1 MTLPDQIRNWIT
13 IGIQIPLGRI
23 FEDFYYDKRNNEF
36 FSVLLTDQFMLD
48 ENLNIANDVTT
59 NYTKE
64 QEISLVDRIKRIEL
78 NDPEIVTIDRI
89 SLDERKS
96 VMQQFVDN
104 LTNQSLIKILQQ
116 RIYNQDYS
124 TKFDFYFGDE
134 ADELTK
140 QSWEQSKDL
149 FLQQKVD
156 TFLNLNNIN
165 IDSATLWD
173 VEADGSITIDLTK
186 SRSVENVQIESSTVS
201 RKAWWK
207 FW

>member
-1 MTLPDQIRNWIT
+1 
-13 IGIQIPLGRI
+13 
-23 FEDFYYDKRNNEF
+23 
-36 FSVLLTDQFMLD
+36 
-48 ENLNIANDVTT
+48 
-59 NYTKE
+59 
-64 QEISLVDRIKRIEL
+64 
-78 NDPEIVTIDRI
+78 
-89 SLDERKS
+89 
-96 VMQQFVDN
+96 MQQFVDN